1 MEIKSRIEALR
12 NWLQQNSIDAI
23 ILPSNDPHQSEYVAE
38 HWKTREWISGFT
50 GSAGTVVITQDHA
63 GLWTDSRY
71 FLQASEELQIG
82 GLTLHK
88 LVTQGEAEYLEWL
101 ASELLEGKRVGI
113 DKMLFSKDQVSY
125 MDHIFAK
132 DNIELVLIEDPFDFI
147 WANRPSLPKEMIFEI
162 DSSFT
167 GQTRQERVKSVF
179 QKLQEKG
186 CSHMLV
192 TALDEVAWLLN
203 LRGRDVSCNPVFI
216 AYAMIHPAGVDLFV
230 DNNKVSINL
239 KEKLASEG
247 VQLYPYSALE
257 KYLSELSVDV
267 TLLLDNSKTAI
278 ALYEAVGT
286 PKILETI
293 SPITLLKAK
302 KNATE
307 QHFLRQAMIKDG
319 VALLKAHRW
328 LELKI
333 EEGTPIEE
341 SEFADYIA
349 LCRSQQQGYFGE
361 SFDAIIGFKSNGAI
375 VHYRP
380 VKGQS
385 ASIEGRGLLLF
396 DSGGQYFDGTT
407 DITRT
412 ICIGSPTQEEQKY
425 YTLVLKGHIALAK
438 AIFPE
443 GTKGVQLD
451 ILARQFLWADMA
463 NYGHGTGHGVGF
475 FMNVH
480 EPPQGF
486 VTGLNE
492 RGKTSHEE
500 GMYTSNEPGYYK
512 EQSFGIRIENLVL
525 TQVYGKSDYGSFL
538 CFETITLYPIDT
550 SLIDNTLLAPEEKYW
565 LNQYHQKVQTELL
578 PFLNKEEQQWLI
590 DKCKP
595 ID

>member
-1 MEIKSRIEALR
+1 MDIKSRIEALR
-12 NWLQQNSIDAI
+12 MWLEKSALDAM
-23 ILPSNDPHQSEYVAE
+23 ILPSNDPHQSEYVAN

-50 GSAGTVVITQDHA
+50 GSAGTVVVTLDHA

-71 FLQASEELQIG
+71 FLQANEELQAG

-88 LVTQGEAEYLEWL
+88 LQTQGESEYIDWL
-101 ASELLEGKRVGI
+101 ASELLEGKRVAV
-113 DKMLFSKDQVSY
+113 DKMLFSKDQVAEIE
-125 MDHIFAK
+125 HVFAK
-132 DNIELVLIEDPFDFI
+132 ENIELVLVDDPFDSI
-147 WANRPSLPKEMIFEI
+147 WLDRPTLPKEKIFEI
-162 DSSFT
+162 EATFT
-167 GQTRQERVKSVF
+167 GQNRQERVKSVLL
-179 QKLQEKG
+179 KLQEKG

-216 AYAMIHPAGVDLFV
+216 AYCLIHQEGVDLFIDEEKV
-230 DNNKVSINL
+230 PASLRDRLSFDN
-239 KEKLASEG
+239 
-247 VQLYPYSALE
+247 VQLYSYSAIQT
-257 KYLSELSVDV
+257 YLAELTADA
-267 TLLLDNSKTAI
+267 TLLLDPVKTAI

-286 PKILETI
+286 PKILQTS
-293 SPITLLKAK
+293 SPITQLKAK

-307 QHFLRQAMIKDG
+307 QYYLRQAMVKDG

-328 LELKI
+328 LEDKI
-333 EEGTPIEE
+333 AQGEPIEE
-341 SEFADYIA
+341 ADFAEHIA
-349 LCRSQQQGYFGE
+349 LCRSQEEGYFGE
-361 SFDAIIGFKSNGAI
+361 SFDAIIGFKGNGAI

-380 VKGQS
+380 IKGQS
-385 ASIEGRGLLLF
+385 SVITGRGLLLF
-396 DSGGQYFDGTT
+396 DSGGQYLDGTT

-412 ICIGSPTQEEQKY
+412 ICIGSPTEEEQKY
-425 YTLVLKGHIALAK
+425 YTLVLKGHIALAR
-438 AIFPE
+438 AVFPE

-451 ILARQFLWADMA
+451 ILARQFLWADMS

-492 RGKTSHEE
+492 RGKTPHEE
-500 GMYTSNEPGYYK
+500 GMYTSNEPGFYK

-525 TQVYGKSDYGSFL
+525 TQPYGQSAYGSFY

-550 SLIDNTLLAPEEKYW
+550 TLIDKTMLAPDEKNW
-565 LNQYHQKVQTELL
+565 LNQYHQKVLDELSPRLNEEELL
-578 PFLNKEEQQWLI
+578 WLK

-595 ID
+595 LV